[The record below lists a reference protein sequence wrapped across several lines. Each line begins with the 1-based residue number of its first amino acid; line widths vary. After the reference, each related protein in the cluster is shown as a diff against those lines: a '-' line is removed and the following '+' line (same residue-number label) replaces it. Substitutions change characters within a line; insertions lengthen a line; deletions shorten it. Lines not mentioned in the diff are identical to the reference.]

1 MKGPLLVCS
10 SSYGYFRSIDHHS
23 LRSNKFSNKKVSIV
37 IRHARM
43 EGRMEEFMS
52 IKERSRNADDV
63 KQEEAAKHPE
73 VHVNSGPGPR
83 STSKISDKPNPNQ
96 KDKNRQNVR

>member
-1 MKGPLLVCS
+1 
-10 SSYGYFRSIDHHS
+10 
-23 LRSNKFSNKKVSIV
+23 
-37 IRHARM
+37 
-43 EGRMEEFMS
+43 MS